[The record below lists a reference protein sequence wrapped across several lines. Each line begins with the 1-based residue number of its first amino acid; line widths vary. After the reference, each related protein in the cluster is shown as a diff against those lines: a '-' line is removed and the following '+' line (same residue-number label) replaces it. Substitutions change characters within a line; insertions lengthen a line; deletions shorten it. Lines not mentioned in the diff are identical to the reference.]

1 MIKPGISLEAIL
13 CSYLFIEKLVI
24 SADCLIGTEHSC
36 TYRCAHGWRWII
48 ASANQPAR
56 QSLNYVLPFSGL
68 ASTILLVSAT
78 DNLII
83 RHLVDSNW
91 RCIRLLQ
98 VKQLLELTELPLEAH
113 VWEDNRPSLASK
125 LECFLEHHVFL
136 LHEVCDDATGAAA
149 HASVTVDKNAALR
162 YALLDEGNGGRKVPN
177 QARARR
183 VRDGDHFVLQVLRK
197 ERLDAR
203 GDL

>member
-1 MIKPGISLEAIL
+1 MEVIL
-13 CSYLFIEKLVI
+13 RSYFLIEKLVI

-36 TYRCAHGWRWII
+36 AYRCAHGRRRI
-48 ASANQPAR
+48 STPTNQPAS
-56 QSLNYVLPFSGL
+56 QPLDYVLPFGSL
-68 ASTILLVSAT
+68 APTILLVIAT
-78 DNLII
+78 NNLII
-83 RHLVDSNW
+83 RHLVYSNW
-91 RCIRLLQ
+91 RCIRFLQ

-113 VWEDNRPSLASK
+113 VWEYNRPSLAGK

-136 LHEVCDDATGAAA
+136 LHEVCDDATCAAA
-149 HASVTVDKNAALR
+149 HASVAMNEDASLR
-162 YALLDEGNGGRKVPN
+162 YALLNERNGGRKVPN

-197 ERLDAR
+197 ERLHAR